1 MSVFLLLIVIG
12 FFFYFLPALVAS
24 HRKNPN
30 ATAIFVLN
38 LLLGWSVIGWV
49 VALVWA
55 FSGENRKGATK
66 RRLIYTCPYCSEE
79 VLPTAIKCKH
89 CASELEPTATN

>member
-1 MSVFLLLIVIG
+1 MSVLLLLIVIG
-12 FFFYFLPALVAS
+12 FFYFLPALVAS

-49 VALVWA
+49 IALVWA
-55 FSGENRKGATK
+55 FTGENRNGATN
-66 RRLIYTCPYCSEE
+66 RRSLIYTCPYCSEE
-79 VLPTAIKCKH
+79 VLPAAIKCRH
-89 CASELEPTATN
+89 CGSEIAPTATG

>member
-1 MSVFLLLIVIG
+1 MSVLLLLVIG

-55 FSGENRKGATK
+55 FSGENRKGAAT
-66 RRLIYTCPYCSEE
+66 RRLIYTCPYCSED

-89 CASELEPTATN
+89 CGSELAPQA